1 MNDSRFHFSA
11 GTRFRG
17 MTALLALLCG
27 SLLGAEAPLLEQM
40 HPPGAQ
46 KGSAVTLTVSGKSLG
61 GNLKVLSSLPASFTP
76 LAAQAPDAPAQDVES
91 AAFLVEVRKDAAPGL
106 YPIRVHSDRGLSNVL
121 LFSVGEFPEVNEEK
135 EGSNDTP
142 AGSQPVP
149 VPVTVNGTLEGPDRD
164 VYRFR
169 TREGERVVLEVEGR
183 RVASALDP
191 VLLVLDSQGKQ
202 VARNDDAPG
211 IGVDSRL
218 DLSLPEGDYY
228 AVVQDA
234 RFSRQDRNFYRL
246 KIGAFD
252 YAEGVFPLGWQR
264 GENVKVQM
272 VGGSPAGPREVPL
285 DLSGVDGEF
294 VMLQA
299 PGVPGALPL
308 PFVVGD
314 LPERLEPEDQPLGVL
329 EPSTVVNGR
338 ISAPGEVDRYRLQ
351 VAPGEEWSVHLA
363 GSRLGTTR
371 LFGRVSVLDSQGKLL
386 ASGGDQVPL
395 RNDSFRTH
403 GDVSRDPHLNFKV
416 PDGAREMTVTVE
428 DLVGR
433 GGPDYAY
440 RLSAWKGAA
449 DFTVSVLTPYL
460 NVPRNGTVWIEARID
475 RRGYTGAVR
484 LEIPDA
490 GEDLLVEGGDVPPE
504 LVSPESPFRS
514 APGILTVTAKSGAS
528 QGVRRVSVRGTAV
541 LPDGT
546 RIERWARAPGLI
558 TAVKPGTGLPEP
570 SMRMREEP
578 FTAPWLGLGVPVNVS
593 PETSVRL
600 ELAGVSSERLLPG
613 MDQRVTW
620 RMVAADPAVT
630 LPRELETNRA
640 ITRELRIRAVKG
652 SAEDDPGTGA
662 IVLATTM
669 GTVHGKFNF
678 LAEGEVEIRGRK
690 QTIRSRALTFD
701 VVQGYHIRVEETGLT
716 LQPGGS
722 GYFRGRVE
730 RDPLFDRPVN
740 VQPENFPNGVLCEP
754 VQVGLDQE
762 EFQIPCRAGQS
773 VQPGEYAMELSSS
786 STLATR
792 TETQVPYRIPSVAT
806 RLIVAG
812 KESQEDDTGVASLR
826 TGE

>member
-1 MNDSRFHFSA
+1 
-11 GTRFRG
+11 
-17 MTALLALLCG
+17 MTVGLSLLCG
-27 SLLGAEAPLLEQM
+27 SFLLAEAPLLEKMQ
-40 HPPGAQ
+40 PRGARR
-46 KGSAVTLTVSGKSLG
+46 GSALTLTVSGSSLG
-61 GNLKVLSSLPASFTP
+61 GNLKVLSPLPASFTP
-76 LAAQAPDAPAQDVES
+76 LAAQAPGTPARDVQS
-91 AAFLVEVRKDAAPGL
+91 AAFLVEVRKEAAPGL
-106 YPIRVHSDRGLSNVL
+106 YPIRVHSDLGLSNVL
-121 LFSVGEFPEVNEEK
+121 LFSVGEFPEVNEEQ
-135 EGSNDTP
+135 GGANDTP

-169 TREGERVVLEVEGR
+169 TGEGERVVLEVEGR

-191 VLLVLDSQGKQ
+191 VLLVLDSEGKQ

-211 IGVDSRL
+211 TGVDSRL
-218 DLSLPEGDYY
+218 DLSLPGGDYY
-228 AVVQDA
+228 AVVHDA
-234 RFSRQDRNFYRL
+234 RFSRQDQNFYRL

-264 GENVKVQM
+264 GEQVAVQM
-272 VGGSPAGPREVPL
+272 IGGSPAGPREVSL
-285 DLSGVDGEF
+285 DLSGVDRDF
-294 VMLQA
+294 VMLQV
-299 PGVPGALPL
+299 PGAPGALPL
-308 PFVVGD
+308 PFVAGD
-314 LPERLEPEDQPLGVL
+314 LPERLEREEQPLGVL

-351 VAPGEEWSVHLA
+351 VAPGEEWAVHLA

-386 ASGGDQVPL
+386 ASGGDQVPM

-403 GDVSRDPHLNFKV
+403 GAISRDPHLRFKV
-416 PDGAREMTVTVE
+416 PGGAREVTVTVE

-433 GGPDYAY
+433 GGPDFAY
-440 RLSAWKGAA
+440 RLSAWKGPA
-449 DFTVSVLTPYL
+449 DFTVTVLTPYL
-460 NVPRNGTVWIEARID
+460 NVPRNGTGWIEARID
-475 RRGYTGAVR
+475 RRGYAGAVR

-490 GEDLLVEGGDVPPE
+490 REDLLVEGGDVPPE
-504 LVSPESPFRS
+504 LVAPGSPFNS
-514 APGILTVTAKSGAS
+514 TQGILTVTARSGAPL
-528 QGVRRVSVRGTAV
+528 GVSRVSIRGTAV

-546 RIERWARAPGLI
+546 RIERWAAAPGLV

-570 SMRMREEP
+570 AMRMREEP

-630 LPRELETNRA
+630 LPRKLETQRA

-678 LAEGEVEIRGRK
+678 LAEGEVEVRGRK
-690 QTIRSRALTFD
+690 QTIRSRAITFD

-716 LQPGGS
+716 LHPGGN
-722 GYFRGRVE
+722 GQLRGRVE
-730 RDPLFDRPVN
+730 RDPLFDRPVT

-762 EFQIPCRAGQS
+762 EFRIPCTAGES

-792 TETQVPYRIPSVAT
+792 TETQVPYRIPSVAA
-806 RLIVAG
+806 RLIVAA
-812 KESQEDDTGVASLR
+812 KESQEDGTGVASLR
-826 TGE
+826 TSE

>member
-1 MNDSRFHFSA
+1 M
-11 GTRFRG
+11 
-17 MTALLALLCG
+17 
-27 SLLGAEAPLLEQM
+27 
-40 HPPGAQ
+40 
-46 KGSAVTLTVSGKSLG
+46 
-61 GNLKVLSSLPASFTP
+61 
-76 LAAQAPDAPAQDVES
+76 ES
-91 AAFLVEVRKDAAPGL
+91 AAFLVEVRKDAVPGL
-106 YPIRVHSDRGLSNVL
+106 YPIRVHSGRELSNVL
-121 LFSVGEFPEVNEEK
+121 LFSVGEFPEVSEK
-135 EGSNDTP
+135 KDGANDTP
-142 AGSQPVP
+142 AKSQSVP

-169 TREGERVVLEVEGR
+169 TGEGERVVLEVEGR

-191 VLLVLDSQGKQ
+191 VLLVLDSEGRQ

-218 DLSLPEGDYY
+218 DLTLPAGDYH
-228 AVVQDA
+228 AVVHDA

-264 GENVKVQM
+264 GGKIRVEM
-272 VGGSPAGPREVPL
+272 SGGPAAGPREIPL
-285 DLSGVDGEF
+285 DLSGVDRDYM
-294 VMLQA
+294 MLQV
-299 PGVPGALPL
+299 PGAPGALPL

-314 LPERLEPEDQPLGVL
+314 LPERLEREGQPSGVL

-338 ISAPGEVDRYRLQ
+338 ISEPGEVDRYRLQ

-363 GSRLGTTR
+363 GSRLGTSR

-403 GDVSRDPHLNFKV
+403 GAVSRDPHLRFKV
-416 PDGAREMTVTVE
+416 PDGAGELTVTVE

-433 GGPDYAY
+433 GGPDFAY
-440 RLSAWKGAA
+440 RLSAWKGPA
-449 DFTVSVLTPYL
+449 DFTVTVLTPYL
-460 NVPRNGTVWIEARID
+460 NVPRNGTGWIETRVD
-475 RRGYTGAVR
+475 RRGYAGAVR

-504 LVSPESPFRS
+504 LVAPGSPFNS
-514 APGILTVTAKSGAS
+514 TQGILTVTARSGAPLGLR
-528 QGVRRVSVRGTAV
+528 QVSIRGTAV

-546 RIERWARAPGLI
+546 RIERWAAAPGLV

-570 SMRMREEP
+570 AMRMREEP
-578 FTAPWLGLGVPVNVS
+578 FTAPWLGLGLPVNVS

-600 ELAGVSSERLLPG
+600 ELAGVTSERLLPG
-613 MDQRVTW
+613 MDQSVTW

-630 LPRELETNRA
+630 LPRELETKRA
-640 ITRELRIRAVKG
+640 ITRELRIRSVKG

-678 LAEGEVEIRGRK
+678 LAEGEVEFRGRK
-690 QTIRSRALTFD
+690 QMIRSRALTFD
-701 VVQGYHIRVEETGLT
+701 VVQGYHIRVEETGLV
-716 LQPGGS
+716 LEPGGR
-722 GYFRGRVE
+722 GQLRGRVE

-754 VQVGLDQE
+754 VQVDPGQD
-762 EFQIPCRAGQS
+762 EFQIPCSAGES

-792 TETQVPYRIPSVAT
+792 TETQVPYRIPSVAA
-806 RLIVAG
+806 RLIVAA
-812 KESQEDDTGVASLR
+812 KESQEDEAGVASLR
-826 TGE
+826 TRE

>member
-1 MNDSRFHFSA
+1 MNESGPFQRTGHRA
-11 GTRFRG
+11 GGVTVWLS
-17 MTALLALLCG
+17 LLSG
-27 SLLGAEAPLLEQM
+27 SLLLAEAPLLEQM
-40 HPPGAQ
+40 YPPGAQ
-46 KGSAVTLTVSGKSLG
+46 KGSAVTLTLSGTGLG
-61 GNLKVLSSLPASFTP
+61 GNLNVLSSLPGSFTA
-76 LAAQAPDAPAQDVES
+76 LAAVAPDTPAPDVES
-91 AAFLVEVRKDAAPGL
+91 AAFLVEVRRDAAPGL

-121 LFSVGEFPEVNEEK
+121 LFSVGEFPEVNEK
-135 EGSNDTP
+135 KGGSNDTP
-142 AGSQPVP
+142 SGSRTVP

-164 VYRFR
+164 VFRFR
-169 TREGERVVLEVEGR
+169 AREGKRVVLEVEGR
-183 RVASALDP
+183 RIASALDP
-191 VLLVLDSQGKQ
+191 VLLVLDSAGKQ

-218 DLSLPEGDYY
+218 DLSLPGGDYY
-228 AVVQDA
+228 AVVHDA

-264 GENVKVQM
+264 GDRVRVEM
-272 VGGSPAGPREVPL
+272 SGGHGAGPREIHL
-285 DLSGVDGEF
+285 DLSGVDQDY
-294 VMLQA
+294 VMLQV
-299 PGVPGALPL
+299 PGAPGALPL

-314 LPERLEPEDQPLGVL
+314 LPERLEREDQPSEVL

-371 LFGRVSVLDSQGKLL
+371 LFGRVSVLDSEGKIL
-386 ASGGDQVPL
+386 ASGGDRVPL

-403 GDVSRDPHLNFKV
+403 GAVSRDPHLKFKV
-416 PDGAREMTVTVE
+416 PDGAREVTVTVE

-433 GGPDYAY
+433 GGSDYAY
-440 RLSAWKGAA
+440 RLSAWRGGG
-449 DFTVSVLTPYL
+449 DFTVSLLTPYL
-460 NVPRNGTVWIEARID
+460 NVPRNGTAWIEVRID
-475 RRGYTGAVR
+475 RRGYAGAVR

-490 GEDLLVEGGDVPPE
+490 GEDLLVEGGEVPPE
-504 LVSPESPFRS
+504 LVAPESPFRS
-514 APGILTVTAKSGAS
+514 TTGILTVTAKGGAS
-528 QGVRRVSVRGTAV
+528 LGVRRVSVRGTAV

-546 RIERWARAPGLI
+546 RTERWAEAPGLV

-570 SMRMREEP
+570 AMRMREEP
-578 FTAPWLGLGVPVNVS
+578 FKAPWLGLGLPVNVR
-593 PETSVRL
+593 PEIPVRL
-600 ELAGVSSERLLPG
+600 ELAGVTSERLLPG

-630 LPRELETNRA
+630 LPQELTTNRA
-640 ITRELRIRAVKG
+640 ITRELRIRTVKG
-652 SAEDDPGTGA
+652 QEEPGAGA

-678 LAEGEVEIRGRK
+678 LAEGEVEFRGRK
-690 QTIRSRALTFD
+690 QMVRSRALTFD
-701 VVQGYHIRVEETGLT
+701 VVQGYHIRVAETGLT

-722 GYFRGRVE
+722 GQLRGRVE

-754 VQVGLDQE
+754 VQVNPEQE
-762 EFQIPCRAGQS
+762 EFRIPCTAGES
-773 VQPGEYAMELSSS
+773 VQPGEYAIELSSS

-812 KESQEDDTGVASLR
+812 KESKKNEAGVVSLR
-826 TGE
+826 TRD

>member
-1 MNDSRFHFSA
+1 M
-11 GTRFRG
+11 
-17 MTALLALLCG
+17 
-27 SLLGAEAPLLEQM
+27 Q
-40 HPPGAQ
+40 
-46 KGSAVTLTVSGKSLG
+46 
-61 GNLKVLSSLPASFTP
+61 
-76 LAAQAPDAPAQDVES
+76 S
-91 AAFLVEVRKDAAPGL
+91 AAFLVEVRKEAARGL
-106 YPIRVHSDRGLSNVL
+106 YPIRVHSDLGLSNVL
-121 LFSVGEFPEVNEEK
+121 LFSVGEFPEVNEEQ
-135 EGSNDTP
+135 GGANDTP

-149 VPVTVNGTLEGPDRD
+149 VPVTVNGNLEGPDRD

-169 TREGERVVLEVEGR
+169 TGEGERVVLEVEGR

-191 VLLVLDSQGKQ
+191 VLLVLDSEGKQ

-218 DLSLPEGDYY
+218 DLSLPGGDYY
-228 AVVQDA
+228 AVVHDA
-234 RFSRQDRNFYRL
+234 RFSRQDQNFYRL
-246 KIGAFD
+246 KIGVFD

-264 GENVKVQM
+264 GEKVQVQL

-285 DLSGVDGEF
+285 DLSGVDRNF

-299 PGVPGALPL
+299 PGTPGALPV

-314 LPERLEPEDQPLGVL
+314 LTERLERGDQTLEAL

-386 ASGGDQVPL
+386 ASGGDRVPM

-403 GDVSRDPHLNFKV
+403 GAISRDPHLRFKV
-416 PDGAREMTVTVE
+416 PGGAREVTVTVE

-433 GGPDYAY
+433 GGPDFAY
-440 RLSAWKGAA
+440 RLSAWKGPA
-449 DFTVSVLTPYL
+449 DFTVTVLTPYL
-460 NVPRNGTVWIEARID
+460 NVPRNGTGWIEARID
-475 RRGYTGAVR
+475 RRGYAGALR

-490 GEDLLVEGGDVPPE
+490 GEDLLVEGGDVPSE
-504 LVSPESPFRS
+504 LVAPGSPFTS
-514 APGILTVTAKSGAS
+514 TTGILTVTATSGAPM
-528 QGVRRVSVRGTAV
+528 GVRRVSIRGTAV

-546 RIERWARAPGLI
+546 RIVRRAAAPGLV

-570 SMRMREEP
+570 AMRMREEP
-578 FTAPWLGLGVPVNVS
+578 FTAPWLGLGVPVNVG

-600 ELAGVSSERLLPG
+600 ELAGVSSERMLPG
-613 MDQRVTW
+613 MDQRLTW
-620 RMVAADPAVT
+620 RVVAADPAVT
-630 LPRELETNRA
+630 LPRTLDKRA
-640 ITRELRIRAVKG
+640 VTRELRVRDVKG
-652 SAEDDPGTGA
+652 SGEDDPGTGA

-678 LAEGEVEIRGRK
+678 LAEGEVEVRGRK
-690 QTIRSRALTFD
+690 QKVRSRALTFD
-701 VVQGYHIRVEETGLT
+701 VVQGYRIRVEEAGLT

-722 GYFRGRVE
+722 GQLRGRVE
-730 RDPLFDRPVN
+730 RDPLFDRPVT

-762 EFQIPCRAGQS
+762 EFRIPCTAGES
-773 VQPGEYAMELSSS
+773 VRPGEYAMELSSS

-792 TETQVPYRIPSVAT
+792 TETQVPYRIPSVAA
-806 RLIVAG
+806 RLIVAA
-812 KESQEDDTGVASLR
+812 KESREDEAGVASLR
-826 TGE
+826 TRE

>member
-1 MNDSRFHFSA
+1 MNQYRARQRSGSRA
-11 GTRFRG
+11 YG
-17 MTALLALLCG
+17 MTALLSLLCA
-27 SLLGAEAPLLEQM
+27 SFLLAEAPMLEQM

-46 KGSAVTLTVSGKSLG
+46 RGSALTLTLSGKSLG

-106 YPIRVHSDRGLSNVL
+106 YPVRVHSDRGLSNVL
-121 LFSVGEFPEVNEEK
+121 LFSLGEFPEVNEDK
-135 EGSNDTP
+135 GGSNDTP
-142 AGSQPVP
+142 AGSQSVP
-149 VPVTVNGTLEGPDRD
+149 VPVTVNGNLEGPDRD

-169 TREGERVVLEVEGR
+169 AREGERIVLEVEGR
-183 RVASALDP
+183 RIASALDT

-202 VARNDDAPG
+202 VARNDDGSG

-218 DLSLPEGDYY
+218 DLSLPGGDYY
-228 AVVQDA
+228 AVVHDA

-252 YAEGVFPLGWQR
+252 YAEGIFPLGWQR
-264 GENVKVQM
+264 GGKIPVLM
-272 VGGSPAGPREVPL
+272 VGGHPAGPREVSL
-285 DLSGVDGEF
+285 DLSGADRKF

-299 PGVPGALPL
+299 PGAPGALPL

-314 LPERLEPEDQPLGVL
+314 LPERLEPEDDSLGVL

-338 ISAPGEVDRYRLQ
+338 ISAPGEVDHYRLE

-371 LFGRVSVLDSQGKLL
+371 LFGRISVLDSGGKLL

-395 RNDSFRTH
+395 RNGPFRTH
-403 GDVSRDPHLNFKV
+403 GAVSRDPHLQFKV
-416 PDGAREMTVTVE
+416 PGGAQEVTVTVE

-440 RLSAWKGAA
+440 RLSARKGGA
-449 DFTVSVLTPYL
+449 DFTVTLLTPYL
-460 NVPRNGTVWIEARID
+460 NVPRDGTAWIDVRIN
-475 RRGYTGAVR
+475 RRGYAGAVR

-504 LVSPESPFRS
+504 LVAPESPFRS

-528 QGVRRVSVRGTAV
+528 LGVRRVSVRGTAV

-546 RIERWARAPGLI
+546 RIERWAKAPGLV
-558 TAVKPGTGLPEP
+558 TDVKPGTGLPEP

-578 FTAPWLGLGVPVNVS
+578 FTAPWLGLGLPVNVR
-593 PETSVRL
+593 PEVSVRL
-600 ELAGVSSERLLPG
+600 ELAGVTSERLLPG

-620 RMVAADPAVT
+620 RMVAADPVVT
-630 LPRELETNRA
+630 LPRELKTNRA

-652 SAEDDPGTGA
+652 SGQDEPGTGA
-662 IVLATTM
+662 IVVATTM

-690 QTIRSRALTFD
+690 QTIRSRPLTFD

-722 GYFRGRVE
+722 GQLRGRVE
-730 RDPLFDRPVN
+730 RDPLFDRPVT

-762 EFQIPCRAGQS
+762 EFQIPCTAGKS

-806 RLIVAG
+806 RLVVAA
-812 KESQEDDTGVASLR
+812 KESKEDGAGVVSLR
-826 TGE
+826 TRD